1 VTALVAKGIYD
12 HDSER
17 AQAQAGRGRSEN
29 LLELRKETKD
39 DDVFTRLSRTISL
52 KRLEIKRLTG

>member
-1 VTALVAKGIYD
+1 MIMTQK
-12 HDSER
+12 ER
-17 AQAQAGRGRSEN
+17 KLKQAEEDLKN

-39 DDVFTRLSRTISL
+39 GDVFTRLSRTISL